1 MHVETISTGNGR
13 RIERI
18 GSDPRIPGVRR
29 IEWHEAAEPDGTFL
43 RLPLADLVCTLN
55 LGVVGEYRL
64 PGERRWHAFPR
75 IAARGISSAPS
86 EGRDP
91 AHGVLGYV
99 SIVIAPWAFPIYTGL
114 AAAPLANRVVD
125 LAAASAGWR
134 TMGDQLQAQ
143 DDGRNRVQCVAT
155 FLSRIAAEAVW
166 PVRTAQVLDAIAADE
181 PVAALARR
189 AGLSTRRVHQL
200 CVSGT
205 GHNPSTYRKIARFG
219 RLMQALHQSGLT
231 TDWSAHVREYA
242 DHSHAIREFRRLAGM
257 TPRRYAATRATLGRT
272 YSIVPHPDTANS

>member
-29 IEWHEAAEPDGTFL
+29 IEWHEAAEPDGRFL

-114 AAAPLANRVVD
+114 AAGPTVVNGEAAMLERVANLPGAIGYVRQGERGD
-125 LAAASAGWR
+125 AG
-134 TMGDQLQAQ
+134 
-143 DDGRNRVQCVAT
+143 
-155 FLSRIAAEAVW
+155 
-166 PVRTAQVLDAIAADE
+166 VRTVTVTPE
-181 PVAALARR
+181 PR
-189 AGLSTRRVHQL
+189 
-200 CVSGT
+200 
-205 GHNPSTYRKIARFG
+205 
-219 RLMQALHQSGLT
+219 
-231 TDWSAHVREYA
+231 
-242 DHSHAIREFRRLAGM
+242 
-257 TPRRYAATRATLGRT
+257 
-272 YSIVPHPDTANS
+272 